1 MIINRFTNQA
11 RMPSFGLFLY
21 LCENFTPM
29 KTKLILLLCFL
40 CLFATAQNVHIL
52 PTPQQVKTSEG
63 QFVWDENVVLTYDAS
78 DAEISQIVTI
88 FRQDLDQISGKKVQF
103 SRGIIKGKHFIELIK
118 TDHLGVS
125 ENEDQAYRLTI
136 NRNFVRMEAT
146 TNTGL
151 FYATQSLKQLFRHA
165 FLTDKNQI
173 AIPCMAIT
181 DWPNFKIRAWQ
192 DDISRGPIV
201 SMDYLKRL
209 IPQMA
214 ECKLNAFS
222 LYTEHT
228 FKTQCHPDIAP
239 IDAFTAE
246 EIKELEEF
254 CRPYHIQ
261 VIGNQQCFGHFEEI
275 LCNPFYSH
283 LADTKWNL
291 NPAKEE
297 TYKFLED
304 HLREVARAYKSPY
317 FNINCDE
324 TESLG
329 QGLAKTYVDSV
340 GAEKVYYQH
349 INRVN
354 RMLRPFRKRVMM
366 WGDIADQHPEILANL
381 DDDIFLIAWS
391 YVDKNDFD
399 DFLKPYKESGR
410 SFFVAP
416 GVSLSERVWP
426 KHYEFRKNITN
437 LCRDGYRNGAIG
449 VINTCW
455 DDFGESLINS
465 ALYGLALGAE
475 MSWNP
480 LKDAGDEMASRQ
492 LDENFS
498 AHSLGCLATEPLHS
512 LNHVSDLSKFD
523 EIGKFTALTAPM
535 VPFYPA
541 LVDSS
546 FEQRSID
553 ALTELA
559 LASKQLTERKKAV
572 KRNADVFDNALY
584 AVHRMKWC
592 AERNIARCQLYR
604 TLNDPSEE
612 NIAESKETILNLKTS
627 LHDLKK
633 EYVKVWDIES
643 RPYWLD
649 VNLKKYDD
657 IARDLQQLEYLP
669 FIETTTDEKGHTAI
683 ALKTVFN
690 DKEIRYTIDGKEV
703 THYDSIYQSPIVLE
717 RPCLVKAACFNEV
730 GEPTCAERYFCY
742 HKAMGR
748 LKQLNSPAGNYRPE
762 YSGGGDN
769 ALVDGTLGGD
779 DYRDGHWQGFYGM
792 DADIEIDLGKWTKVN
807 ALNIGFLVNAHDW
820 ILRPNEVAV
829 YTSTDGKLYRI
840 HKTFTLSTEVER
852 KGNFVFRE
860 KYETPNLSTRYLR
873 IVAKNP
879 GLIPEGLPGAGY
891 DSWIFMDEIIVE

>member
-1 MIINRFTNQA
+1 
-11 RMPSFGLFLY
+11 
-21 LCENFTPM
+21 M
-29 KTKLILLLCFL
+29 KSKLITIL
-40 CLFATAQNVHIL
+40 CLFAMTAFAQNTHIL
-52 PTPQQVKTSEG
+52 PTPQQVKTAEG

-78 DAEISQIVTI
+78 DAEISQIVTM
-88 FRQDLDQISGKKVQF
+88 FRQDLDRISGKKVQF
-103 SRGIIKGKHFIELIK
+103 SRGVIKGKHFIELIK

-151 FYATQSLKQLFRHA
+151 FYATQSLKQLYRYA
-165 FLTDKNQI
+165 FLQSKGNEI
-173 AIPCMAIT
+173 ALPCATIT

-228 FKTQCHPDIAP
+228 FKTNCHPDIAP
-239 IDAFTAE
+239 TDAFTTE

-261 VIGNQQCFGHFEEI
+261 IIGNQQCFGHFEEI

-329 QGLAKTYVDSV
+329 QGLAKAYVDSI
-340 GAEKVYYQH
+340 GTEKVYYQH

-354 RMLRPFRKRVMM
+354 RMLRPYRKRVMM
-366 WGDIADQHPEILANL
+366 WGDIADKHPEILENL

-399 DFLKPYKESGR
+399 DFLKPYKASGR

-426 KHYEFRKNITN
+426 KHYEFRKNISN
-437 LCRDGYRNGAIG
+437 LCRDGYKNGALG

-475 MSWNP
+475 MSWN
-480 LKDAGDEMASRQ
+480 AVSTDERNTETNFANHFFESTSDTFINY
-492 LDENFS
+492 LDSISEI
-498 AHSLGCLATEPLHS
+498 
-512 LNHVSDLSKFD
+512 SKID
-523 EIGKFTALTAPM
+523 DIGKFSALTEHIT
-535 VPFYPA
+535 PFYPSQIT
-541 LVDSS
+541 DS
-546 FEQRSID
+546 
-553 ALTELA
+553 T
-559 LASKQLTERKKAV
+559 KKANQLLYEKLDRLDLIEYWATV
-572 KRNADVFDNALY
+572 EKIKKNRGMIDNAIY
-584 AVHRMKWC
+584 SIMRMKWC
-592 AERNIARCQLYR
+592 TLRNIARCQLYK
-604 TLNDPSEE
+604 TYNDPTEE
-612 NIAESKETILNLKTS
+612 NVDFSQHMINGLLWH
-627 LHDLKK
+627 LHQLKK
-633 EYVKVWDIES
+633 EYVKVWNIES

-649 VNLKKYDD
+649 VNMKKYDD
-657 IARDLQQLEYLP
+657 IARELQQLEYLP
-669 FIETTTDEKGHTAI
+669 FIETTTNEKGHTAV
-683 ALKTVFN
+683 ALKTVFG
-690 DKEIRYTIDGKEV
+690 DKEIRYTLDGKEV
-703 THYDSIYQSPIVLE
+703 TPNDSIYQSPIVLE

-730 GEPTCAERYFCY
+730 GEPICAERYFCY
-742 HKAMGR
+742 HKGMGR
-748 LKQLNSPAGNYRPE
+748 LKRCPCGWHAWRRRLQGR
-762 YSGGGDN
+762 
-769 ALVDGTLGGD
+769 TLA
-779 DYRDGHWQGFYGM
+779 R
-792 DADIEIDLGKWTKVN
+792 
-807 ALNIGFLVNAHDW
+807 FLWH
-820 ILRPNEVAV
+820 RC
-829 YTSTDGKLYRI
+829 R
-840 HKTFTLSTEVER
+840 H
-852 KGNFVFRE
+852 
-860 KYETPNLSTRYLR
+860 
-873 IVAKNP
+873 
-879 GLIPEGLPGAGY
+879 
-891 DSWIFMDEIIVE
+891 

>member
-1 MIINRFTNQA
+1 MNKKTDN
-11 RMPSFGLFLY
+11 Y
-21 LCENFTPM
+21 KPM
-29 KTKLILLLCFL
+29 KAKLLITIL
-40 CLFATAQNVHIL
+40 CLFALNAFAQNVHIL
-52 PTPQQVKTSEG
+52 PTPQQVKTAEG

-78 DAEISQIVTI
+78 DAEISQIVTM
-88 FRQDLDQISGKKVQF
+88 FRQDLDRICGKKVQF
-103 SRGIIKGKHFIELIK
+103 SRGVIKGKHFIELIK

-151 FYATQSLKQLFRHA
+151 FYATQSLKQLFRYA
-165 FLTDKNQI
+165 FLQSKGNEI
-173 AIPCMAIT
+173 ALPCATIT

-228 FKTQCHPDIAP
+228 FKTNCHPDIAP
-239 IDAFTAE
+239 TDAFTAE

-261 VIGNQQCFGHFEEI
+261 IIGNQQCFGHFEEI

-329 QGLAKTYVDSV
+329 QGYAKAYVDSI

-354 RMLRPFRKRVMM
+354 RMLRPYRKRVMM
-366 WGDIADQHPEILANL
+366 WGDIADQHPEILENL

-410 SFFVAP
+410 NFFVAP

-437 LCRDGYRNGAIG
+437 LCRDGYKNGALG

-465 ALYGLALGAE
+465 ALYGLAWGAE

-480 LKDAGDEMASRQ
+480 LKKTEAKKVEIEKSQRDTE
-492 LDENFS
+492 LNFCI
-498 AHSLGCLATEPLHS
+498 HFFGCTSTEPL
-512 LNHVSDLSKFD
+512 NDLHALSQLTQYD
-523 EIGKFTALTAPM
+523 EIGKFAALEESVMA
-535 VPFYPA
+535 FYPA
-541 LVDSS
+541 LVEDTVLKINEKVWDDLVAL
-546 FEQRSID
+546 EQKIEND
-553 ALTELA
+553 
-559 LASKQLTERKKAV
+559 KKLV
-572 KRNADVFDNALY
+572 KRNVSIFDNALY
-584 AVHRMKWC
+584 AIHRMRWC
-592 AERNIARCQLYR
+592 AERNIVRWQLHHAYDDPTEAHILDSKRAIPQLMARLH
-604 TLNDPSEE
+604 S
-612 NIAESKETILNLKTS
+612 LKM
-627 LHDLKK
+627 
-633 EYVKVWDIES
+633 EYIKVWNIES

-649 VNLKKYDD
+649 VNIKKYDD
-657 IARDLQQLEYLP
+657 ITRELQQIEYLP
-669 FIETTTDEKGHTAI
+669 FIELISTEGNAAI
-683 ALKTVFN
+683 DLFTLLDAN
-690 DKEIRYTIDGKEV
+690 DDRVIHYTLDGKEV
-703 THYDSIYQSPIVLE
+703 TKSDPIYENPIQLE

-779 DYRDGHWQGFYGM
+779 DYKDGRWQGFYGT
-792 DADIEIDLGKWTKVN
+792 DADIEIDLGTWTKVN

-820 ILRPNEVAV
+820 ILRPDTIQV
-829 YTSTDGKLYRI
+829 YGSYNGKDYTLRG
-840 HKTFTLSTEVER
+840 TFPLATEVTRE
-852 KGNFVFRE
+852 GNFTFRE
-860 KYETPNLSTRYLR
+860 RFEIPISTRLLR
-873 IVAKNP
+873 IVVKNS
-879 GLIPEGLPGAGY
+879 GKLPEGLPGAGF
-891 DSWIFMDEIIVE
+891 DSWIFMDEIVVE

>member
-1 MIINRFTNQA
+1 MKAKFTLL
-11 RMPSFGLFLY
+11 FCLLGLY
-21 LCENFTPM
+21 
-29 KTKLILLLCFL
+29 
-40 CLFATAQNVHIL
+40 ATAQNIPIL
-52 PTPQQVKTSEG
+52 PSPQRAEVTEG
-63 QFVWDENVVLTYDAS
+63 QFVWNESVALTYDAS
-78 DAEISQIVTI
+78 DAEISQIVTM
-88 FRQDLDQISGKKVQF
+88 FRNDLDQISGKTVRF
-103 SRGIIKGKHFIELIK
+103 ARGGIRERHFIELIK
-118 TDHLGVS
+118 TDHLGIS
-125 ENEDQAYRLTI
+125 ENEDQAYKLTI
-136 NRNFVRMEAT
+136 NANSIRMEAT

-151 FYATQSLKQLFRHA
+151 FYATQSLKQLYRYA
-165 FLTDKNQI
+165 FLQNKGEI

-214 ECKLNAFS
+214 EYKLNAFS

-228 FKTQCHPDIAP
+228 FKTKCHPDIAP
-239 IDAFTAE
+239 ADAFTAE
-246 EIKELEEF
+246 EIKELEAF

-261 VIGNQQCFGHFEEI
+261 IVGNQQCFGHFEEI
-275 LCNPFYSH
+275 LCNPFYDH

-291 NPAKEE
+291 NPANPA
-297 TYKFLED
+297 TYKFLEA

-329 QGLAKTYVDSV
+329 QGIAKAYVDSI
-340 GAEKVYYQH
+340 GSETVYYQH

-354 RMLRPFRKRVMM
+354 RMLRTCRKRTMM
-366 WGDIADQHPEILANL
+366 WGDIAERHPEILENL
-381 DDDIFLIAWS
+381 DKDILLIAWS
-391 YVDKNDFD
+391 YVAKDDFN
-399 DFLKPYKESGR
+399 DFLKPYVNSGHQ
-410 SFFVAP
+410 FLVAP

-426 KHYEFRKNITN
+426 KHYEFKSNIAN
-437 LCRDGYRNGAIG
+437 LCRDGYLNGAIG

-546 FEQRSID
+546 FEQRNID

-612 NIAESKETILNLKTS
+612 NIAESKETILNLKAS

-633 EYVKVWDIES
+633 EYVKVWNIES
-643 RPYWLD
+643 HPYWLD
-649 VNLKKYDD
+649 VNMKKYDD
-657 IARDLQQLEYLP
+657 IAKELQQLEYRP
-669 FIETTTDEKGHTAI
+669 FITQTTAENGSTSIMLNTLFA
-683 ALKTVFN
+683 
-690 DKEIRYTIDGKEV
+690 DKEIHYTTDGKEV
-703 THYDSIYQSPIVLE
+703 AKSDPGGEPLIPLV
-717 RPCLVKAACFNEV
+717 RPCIVKAACFNEL
-730 GEPTCAERYFCY
+730 GEAVRAERYFCY

-762 YSGGGDN
+762 YSGGGDQ
-769 ALVDGTLGGD
+769 ALLDGALGGD
-779 DYRDGHWQGFYGM
+779 DYRDGHWQGFYGI
-792 DADIEIDLGKWTKVN
+792 DADLEIDLGTWTKVN
-807 ALNIGFLVNAHDW
+807 ALNIGFLVNAYDW
-820 ILRPNEVAV
+820 ILRPDAV
-829 YTSTDGKLYRI
+829 EIHTSTDGKKYKPY
-840 HKTFTLSTEVER
+840 KTFALKTSIDR
-852 KGNFVFRE
+852 KGNTIFRE
-860 KYETPNLSTRYLR
+860 NYKTPSLSTRYLR
-873 IVAKNP
+873 IVVKNP
-879 GLIPEGLPGAGY
+879 GKIPEGYPGSGF
-891 DSWIFMDEIIVE
+891 DSWIFMDEVMVE

>member
-1 MIINRFTNQA
+1 
-11 RMPSFGLFLY
+11 
-21 LCENFTPM
+21 M
-29 KTKLILLLCFL
+29 KSKLITIL
-40 CLFATAQNVHIL
+40 CLFALNAFAQNTHIL
-52 PTPQQVKTSEG
+52 PTPQQVKTAEG

-78 DAEISQIVTI
+78 DAEISQIVTM
-88 FRQDLDQISGKKVQF
+88 FRQDLDRISGKKVQF
-103 SRGIIKGKHFIELIK
+103 SRGVIKGKHFIELIK
-118 TDHLGVS
+118 TDHLGIS

-151 FYATQSLKQLFRHA
+151 FYATQSLKQLYRYA
-165 FLTDKNQI
+165 FLQSKGNEI
-173 AIPCMAIT
+173 ALPCATIT

-239 IDAFTAE
+239 TDAFTAE

-261 VIGNQQCFGHFEEI
+261 IIGNQQCFGHFEEI

-329 QGLAKTYVDSV
+329 QGYARAYVDSI

-354 RMLRPFRKRVMM
+354 RMLRPYRKRVMM
-366 WGDIADQHPEILANL
+366 WGDIADQHPEILENL

-426 KHYEFRKNITN
+426 KHYEFRKNISN
-437 LCRDGYRNGAIG
+437 LCRDGYKNGALG

-465 ALYGLALGAE
+465 ALYGLAWGAE
-475 MSWNP
+475 MSWN
-480 LKDAGDEMASRQ
+480 AVSTDERNAEANFANHFFGSTSDTLINY
-492 LDENFS
+492 LDSISEI
-498 AHSLGCLATEPLHS
+498 
-512 LNHVSDLSKFD
+512 SKID
-523 EIGKFTALTAPM
+523 DIGKFSALTEHIT
-535 VPFYPA
+535 PFYPSQIT
-541 LVDSS
+541 DS
-546 FEQRSID
+546 
-553 ALTELA
+553 T
-559 LASKQLTERKKAV
+559 KKANQLLFEKLDRLELIEWATV
-572 KRNADVFDNALY
+572 GKIKKNRGMIDNAIY
-584 AVHRMKWC
+584 SIMRMKWC
-592 AERNIARCQLYR
+592 TLRNIARCQLYK
-604 TLNDPSEE
+604 TYNDPTEE
-612 NIAESKETILNLKTS
+612 NVDFSQHMINGLLWH
-627 LHDLKK
+627 LHQLKK
-633 EYVKVWDIES
+633 EYVKVWNIES

-649 VNLKKYDD
+649 VNMKKYDD
-657 IARDLQQLEYLP
+657 IARELQQLEYLP
-669 FIETTTDEKGHTAI
+669 FIETTTNEKGHTAV
-683 ALKTVFN
+683 ALKTVFG
-690 DKEIRYTIDGKEV
+690 DKEIRYTLDGKEV
-703 THYDSIYQSPIVLE
+703 TPNDSIYQSPIVLE

-769 ALVDGTLGGD
+769 ALVDGTLGGG
-779 DYRDGHWQGFYGM
+779 DYKDGRWQGFYGT
-792 DADIEIDLGKWTKVN
+792 DADIEIDLGTWTKVN

-820 ILRPNEVAV
+820 ILRPDTIQV
-829 YTSTDGKLYRI
+829 YGSYNGKDYTLRG
-840 HKTFTLSTEVER
+840 TFPLTTEVTRE
-852 KGNFVFRE
+852 GNFTFRE
-860 KYETPNLSTRYLR
+860 RFEIPISTRLLR
-873 IVAKNP
+873 IVVKNP
-879 GLIPEGLPGAGY
+879 GKLPDGLPGAGF
-891 DSWIFMDEIIVE
+891 DSWIFMDEIIID